1 VIGAGLEDSLVTING
16 QNAAASL
23 DPATGNLAVIVP
35 ASLLGAPGVLSF
47 QVSKQQMQIS
57 GERKAIVAA
66 PSQLN
71 PGASVTVSAASYQ
84 VDTAVESI
92 GAMFGTRL
100 AVQIASAGSI
110 PLPTFLAGTMILANG
125 IAAPLFFVS
134 PGQVNYQIPQGLPAG
149 GLVTTVTVAGD
160 GTVSQGESRV
170 LAEAPGIFT
179 ANTSG
184 SGGPA
189 ALWTLDGINYSSV
202 TNADGTLRPIP
213 AGAYL
218 VLFVTGIRHAPDPIA
233 SDGNGVAESVHVVLG
248 GVTATPLFA
257 GPQGEFVGLD
267 QINLQ
272 IPANLTGRGDVE
284 GVITVNG
291 RAANIIQLRVI

>member
-1 VIGAGLEDSLVTING
+1 
-16 QNAAASL
+16 
-23 DPATGNLAVIVP
+23 
-35 ASLLGAPGVLSF
+35 
-47 QVSKQQMQIS
+47 M
-57 GERKAIVAA
+57 
-66 PSQLN
+66 
-71 PGASVTVSAASYQ
+71 
-84 VDTAVESI
+84 
-92 GAMFGTRL
+92 
-100 AVQIASAGSI
+100 
-110 PLPTFLAGTMILANG
+110 
-125 IAAPLFFVS
+125 
-134 PGQVNYQIPQGLPAG
+134 
-149 GLVTTVTVAGD
+149 
-160 GTVSQGESRV
+160 
-170 LAEAPGIFT
+170 AEAPGIFT

-202 TNADGTLRPIP
+202 TNADGTLRAIP

-272 IPANLTGRGDVE
+272 IPANLTGRGQVE

-291 RAANIIQLRVI
+291 RAANIIQLRVL